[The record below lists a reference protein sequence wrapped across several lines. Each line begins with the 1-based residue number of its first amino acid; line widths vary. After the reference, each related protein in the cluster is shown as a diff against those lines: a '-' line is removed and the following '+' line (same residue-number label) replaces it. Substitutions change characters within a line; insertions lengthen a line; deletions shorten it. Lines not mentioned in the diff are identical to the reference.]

1 MMNLNMD
8 LFTNLVVEFSGEDCN
23 VSREMVDVLSDSY
36 EKEQISERDAREKL
50 EKLNGI
56 LATLDL
62 EPVKIRFDQIMDR
75 KEGGYA
81 GVLCLQGENE
91 QHNKPVSKPNP
102 ESSPRKY
109 KTTVFRVDLH
119 QNSSRLNQYR
129 YLTEH
134 REHPQRKVQEY
145 QKSVKVSSN
154 INCGGSRMCVVQ

>member
-1 MMNLNMD
+1 MMKLNMD

-23 VSREMVDVLSDSY
+23 VSREMADVLSDSY

-50 EKLNGI
+50 DKLNGT
-56 LATLDL
+56 LTTLDL
-62 EPVKIRFDQIMDR
+62 EPVRIRFDQIMDR

-102 ESSPRKY
+102 ESSPQKY
-109 KTTVFRVDLH
+109 KTTVFRVNLH
-119 QNSSRLNQYR
+119 QNSSRSNHYR

-134 REHPQRKVQEY
+134 REHTHTEAKEY
-145 QKSVKVSSN
+145 QKPVEVSSN
-154 INCGGSRMCVVQ
+154 TNCAGSRMCVIQ